1 MSDGFPKPKFL
12 GENEKV
18 RLDLSNYTTK
28 ADATKMQQDD
38 TSKFAER
45 VDLASLKSEVD
56 RLDIDKLGQIR
67 YW

>member
-12 GENEKV
+12 GGNEKV

-67 YW
+67 Y

>member
-1 MSDGFPKPKFL
+1 MSECFPKPKFL
-12 GENEKV
+12 GANEKV

-67 YW
+67 Y